1 MKNQATIAVLAAL
14 TCLASSTQ
22 AQNCSQSVDP
32 FTFRP
37 GTLRCGTATP
47 RVHVGNSYIR
57 RYNVATNCGSMT
69 GMLVT
74 GASFGIEE
82 AVGGT
87 GVQPINVRIYTI
99 APADMLLFANMT
111 MLHDESIM
119 ITDQMGTI
127 MSVPFSATLNVP
139 AGVDVVIELFT
150 PDGSGAANNSFF
162 MGSNAGGQTGPSYW
176 ASPACGF
183 GEPTDLANVFTGF
196 PDMHLIL
203 DLESNT
209 AGLASSY
216 CTPAV
221 SNSSGAPA
229 VMAAIGSRSVADNN
243 LTLVASRMPTNTF
256 GFFLTSQTQGL
267 VMNPGGSL
275 GHICL
280 GGAIGRYVGA
290 GQITNSGATGTITL
304 VLDLTATPSPSGLVS
319 ISAGETYNF
328 QSWFRDAQP
337 GGPSS
342 SNFTDG
348 AEIVFQ

>member
-1 MKNQATIAVLAAL
+1 MKNQTTLAAFAAL
-14 TCLASSTQ
+14 TCFASSAQ
-22 AQNCSQSVDP
+22 AQNCSQSTDPLTITPGSIACVTAMPQNHVDS
-32 FTFRP
+32 
-37 GTLRCGTATP
+37 
-47 RVHVGNSYIR
+47 SYIR
-57 RYNVATNCGSMT
+57 RYDVASNCGSMT

-74 GASFGIEE
+74 GASFGIEN

-87 GVQPINVRIYTI
+87 GVQPANVRIYTI
-99 APADMLLFANMT
+99 APADMLLFANLT

-119 ITDQMGTI
+119 ITDQMAAI
-127 MSVPFSATLNVP
+127 MSVQFSAPVSVP

-150 PDGSGAANNSFF
+150 PNGTGAANNVFF
-162 MGSNAGGQTGPSYW
+162 IGSNAGGQSAPSYL
-176 ASPACGF
+176 AAAGCGTP
-183 GEPTDLANVFTGF
+183 EPTDLANLGMGF
-196 PDMHLIL
+196 PNMHIIL

-209 AGLASSY
+209 AGIANSY

-221 SNSSGAPA
+221 VNSSGAPA
-229 VMAAIGSRSVADNN
+229 IMTAIGSRTVADNN
-243 LTLVASRMPTNTF
+243 VTLVASSMPANTF

-275 GHICL
+275 GHLCL

-304 VLDLTATPSPSGLVS
+304 VLDLTATPSPTGLVS

-328 QSWFRDAQP
+328 QSWFRDALP